1 MLLSE
6 TILAKCY
13 VWKSQKKEKNSTT
26 NWGPGSLKA
35 LKILPLLDFYKEEHP
50 KLSCGWFLGPTT
62 DRFGLY
68 EQESRC
74 NSQQKSIQKKMTRL
88 HKTIIFSGHCISIIA
103 PKYEDYLLL
112 SLRSS
117 PNRHRFNK
125 ESNEIIITRYK
136 EPLQLI
142 TATIIHICITQ
153 PHQPCELEAKRESF
167 IMDTTTSWEE
177 NQASLQV
184 SSSSPS
190 SLPTAWQVILTIS
203 HTVLNTA
210 G

>member
-13 VWKSQKKEKNSTT
+13 VWNSQKKEKNSTT

-35 LKILPLLDFYKEEHP
+35 LKILPLLDFFKEEHP

-117 PNRHRFNK
+117 PNGHRFNK
-125 ESNEIIITRYK
+125 ESNNHNKIQGTPTINYSNDYSHMYNAASPTLWTR
-136 EPLQLI
+136 
-142 TATIIHICITQ
+142 
-153 PHQPCELEAKRESF
+153 S
-167 IMDTTTSWEE
+167 
-177 NQASLQV
+177 
-184 SSSSPS
+184 
-190 SLPTAWQVILTIS
+190 
-203 HTVLNTA
+203 
-210 G
+210 